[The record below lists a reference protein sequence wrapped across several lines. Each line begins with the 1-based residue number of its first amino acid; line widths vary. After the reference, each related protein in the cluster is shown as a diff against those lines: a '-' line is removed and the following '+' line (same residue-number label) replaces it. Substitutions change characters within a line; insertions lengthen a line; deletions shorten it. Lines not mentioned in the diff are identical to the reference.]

1 MPLTPNFTAS
11 QSLGSNG
18 LITLT
23 DTSAGSDGTLTDRR
37 VYILTANGTYL
48 VQTGTTTDYE
58 LWALPL
64 GTNITLDVLT
74 QATAASIRVDY
85 MTNSVVTYTKT
96 ILWDFNLQL
105 YLEGYNLTRRA
116 ISSPSIVQD
125 QNYYDNK
132 MKLIVDID
140 DSENAVE
147 LGGDI
152 YNAQAA
158 LDRGTYLVQKAQ
170 YLY

>member
-1 MPLTPNFTAS
+1 MPLVPNFSAT

-23 DTSAGSDGTLTDRR
+23 DTSTGSDSGLTTRR
-37 VYILTANGTYL
+37 VYIRTSNGTYL
-48 VQTGTTTDYE
+48 VQSGTTTSYE

-64 GTNITLDVLT
+64 ATAITLNVLS

-85 MTNSVVTYTKT
+85 MTNSTVTYTKT
-96 ILWDFNLQL
+96 ILWDFDLQL
-105 YLEGYNLTRRA
+105 YLAGYNLTRSA
-116 ISSPSIVQD
+116 LSNPSIVQD
-125 QNYYDNK
+125 QNYYANK

-140 DSENAVE
+140 DSENAVS

-152 YNAQAA
+152 VNAQSA
-158 LDRGTYLVQKAQ
+158 LDRGTYLVNNAQ
-170 YLY
+170 YFY